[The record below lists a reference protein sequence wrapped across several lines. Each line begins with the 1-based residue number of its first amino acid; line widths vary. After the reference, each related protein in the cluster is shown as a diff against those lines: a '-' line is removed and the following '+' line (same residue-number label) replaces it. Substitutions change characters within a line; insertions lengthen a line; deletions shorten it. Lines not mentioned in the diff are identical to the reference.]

1 MPESHFFKVTCQRDG
16 LAIDYLYPVSI
27 LPLAEVARSPRPLFN
42 NQRFYS
48 ADVTIAR
55 TSRQISADLFLC
67 YLPKQC
73 ATFQPYPPSHLLF
86 HRSLFHSSRCSLDPD
101 KKAIIEKAV
110 DTLKEKKKKMLDKV
124 GSENWRL
131 VFCDIS

>member
-1 MPESHFFKVTCQRDG
+1 MT
-16 LAIDYLYPVSI
+16 YLYPVSI
-27 LPLAEVARSPRPLFN
+27 LPLAEVASSPRLLFN

-48 ADVTIAR
+48 TGVTIAR

-73 ATFQPYPPSHLLF
+73 TTFRPYPPSHLLF
-86 HRSLFHSSRCSLDPD
+86 HHSLFHSSPCSLDPD

-110 DTLKEKKKKMLDKV
+110 DTLKEKKKTMLDKV
-124 GSENWRL
+124 GSENWQL